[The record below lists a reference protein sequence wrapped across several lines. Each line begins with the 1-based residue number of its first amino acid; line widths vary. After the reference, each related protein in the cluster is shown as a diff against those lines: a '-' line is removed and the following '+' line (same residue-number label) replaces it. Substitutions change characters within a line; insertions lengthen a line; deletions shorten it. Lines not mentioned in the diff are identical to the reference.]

1 MGTYL
6 CPVCGFPNLDV
17 PAWDLDTGIPSF
29 NICPS
34 SGCEFGYNDAT
45 PQAKENLGLDPSLN
59 RVTGI

>member
-45 PQAKENLGLDPSLN
+45 PQAKENLGLDPS
-59 RVTGI
+59 